1 MTDAKMPGRQEA
13 DGTRVVPVDL
23 AGHPYD
29 IRIRAGLL
37 DDLAAEIARAVPDAT
52 KILPV
57 VDQSVWELL
66 SRRLCAAWEG
76 TIPVASAL
84 IIPSGEASKSFDRFA
99 SLLEHLLTRRP
110 DRQSVILAVGGGVV
124 GDLAGFAAASLLR
137 GVRFIQVPTT
147 LLAQVD
153 SSVGG
158 KTGINASHGKN
169 LIGAFH
175 QPSAVLIDPLSLTS
189 LPVREVRAGYAEVVK
204 YAGLDPLVPLDR
216 LEALAPA
223 VFGPQDR
230 AFEAA
235 VTEIVALS
243 VASKARIV
251 ALDEREAG
259 VRAWLN
265 LGHTFGH
272 ALEAMAG
279 YDGRLLHGEGVA
291 LGLRLAYDHGVRLG
305 LCDGGLRDRMV
316 AHLSQVG
323 LPVDPGA
330 VPGLTLGA
338 GAIDRLM
345 GFMAGDKKAE
355 SGTLTLVLPQG
366 LGRVQVLKNAD
377 PEAVRQTWAA
387 ALGRE

>member
-1 MTDAKMPGRQEA
+1 MTDASMPGRQDA

-23 AGHPYD
+23 AGRPYD

-37 DDLAAEIARAVPDAT
+37 DDLAVEIARAVPDAT
-52 KILPV
+52 QILPV
-57 VDQSVWELL
+57 VDQTVWEIL
-66 SRRLCAAWEG
+66 SGRLCTAWDG
-76 TIPVASAL
+76 AIPVASAVVV
-84 IIPSGEASKSFDRFA
+84 PSGEGSKSLDQFA
-99 SLLEHLLTRRP
+99 ALLEQLLSRRP
-110 DRQSVILAVGGGVV
+110 DRKAVVLAVGGGVV

-158 KTGINASHGKN
+158 KTGINSSHGKN

-230 AFEAA
+230 DFEAA
-235 VTEIVALS
+235 ITEVVALS

-291 LGLRLAYDHGVRLG
+291 LGMRLAYDHGVRLG
-305 LCDGGLRDRMV
+305 LCDAGLRERMV
-316 AHLSQVG
+316 GHLSQVG
-323 LPVDPGA
+323 LPVDPSA
-330 VPGLTLGA
+330 VPGLPLGA
-338 GAIDRLM
+338 EAIDPLM
-345 GFMAGDKKAE
+345 ALMAGDKKAE
-355 SGTLTLVLPQG
+355 AGKLTLVLPQG
-366 LGRVQVLKNAD
+366 LGVVQVHKNAD
-377 PEAVRQTWAA
+377 PAAVRQTWAA
-387 ALGRE
+387 ALGGA